1 MFMGTTGK
9 PASEKA
15 AEIEG
20 AQADDAAINAGAKV
34 APPPPNE
41 PFTVPNGG
49 TLVNVGPADA
59 DGTTTAGTQVTT
71 DNLTAVGPLASLTVG
86 TAKLTRTYDAF
97 GLSTNGNHTLL
108 TIG

>member
-59 DGTTTAGTQVTT
+59 DGTTTGAVPNVVEIQAMPRGVAAG
-71 DNLTAVGPLASLTVG
+71 
-86 TAKLTRTYDAF
+86 
-97 GLSTNGNHTLL
+97 
-108 TIG
+108 